1 MDRETA
7 WRMIGA
13 VIYNGTAP
21 APETVRIQ
29 AHSIHIEAFTCS
41 DVDRWAAYLEM
52 PKPRVIMNHSY
63 GTVEFYGGGSG
74 WLGADV
80 ISVSCEKPSEV
91 DRMKEEMT
99 HGNER
104 ESVAA

>member
-21 APETVRIQ
+21 APEMVRIQ
-29 AHSIHIEAFTCS
+29 AHSIHIETFTCS
-41 DVDRWAAYLEM
+41 DVDRWAAYFKM
-52 PKPRVIMNHSY
+52 PKPRVIVNRSY

-74 WLGADV
+74 WLGADM

>member
-1 MDRETA
+1 MDKKTA

-13 VIYNGTAP
+13 AIYDGTAP
-21 APETVRIQ
+21 APEMVRIQ
-29 AHSIHIEAFTCS
+29 DHSIHIEASTRS

-52 PKPRVIMNHSY
+52 PKPQVIMGHSY

-80 ISVSCEKPSEV
+80 ISVSCE
-91 DRMKEEMT
+91 
-99 HGNER
+99 
-104 ESVAA
+104 A